1 MEASGR
7 FRLRAVWAER
17 KSLLDRYMLA
27 SGGGEKENGRVL
39 RPPGEGPQRSGR
51 DWLTVHVQA
60 LSLVL
65 QSHHLLGLA
74 GQGLEPAQA
83 STSGPL
89 GLLGR
94 SVGQQVV
101 QVLGQIVGLWIT
113 QSEKQGETRTAA
125 EDMGHSWTHGHH

>member
-1 MEASGR
+1 M
-7 FRLRAVWAER
+7 
-17 KSLLDRYMLA
+17 
-27 SGGGEKENGRVL
+27 
-39 RPPGEGPQRSGR
+39 
-51 DWLTVHVQA
+51 HVQA

-74 GQGLEPAQA
+74 GQGLEPPQA
-83 STSGPL
+83 STHGPL

-113 QSEKQGETRTAA
+113 QSETEGETRTAA
-125 EDMGHSWTHGHH
+125 EDMGHSWTRGHHLPGDSFAVLLSNV